1 MDIAVSKTAKPATS
15 TSVDSASA
23 SGTKAPKLV
32 VINHENSKFT
42 TQVMPSTS
50 HNDTDTKKEQKQHKQ
65 KRKAIVV
72 SDDDNDFEDFDF
84 GDQDSS
90 GISLLKKPRSSS
102 TDKLVVI
109 DDSDD
114 NDVPGSENVYVRTG
128 ANDLETDH
136 TVKRSQE
143 TAVVI

>member
-50 HNDTDTKKEQKQHKQ
+50 HNDTDTKKEQKQHKR

-72 SDDDNDFEDFDF
+72 SDDVEDFDF

-90 GISLLKKPRSSS
+90 GISLKKPRSSS